1 MTEKKYIVALDGGT
15 TSSRAVVMDHDAN
28 IVAVSQ
34 REFEQIYP
42 KAGWVEH
49 DPMEIWATQSS
60 TLVEVLAK
68 ADISSDEIAAIGITN
83 QRETTIV
90 WERETGKPI
99 YNAIVWQCRRT
110 ADICEKLK
118 RDGMEEY
125 IRNNTGLVIDPYFS
139 GTKVKWILDHV
150 EGSRERARRGE
161 LLFGT
166 VDTAYLEND
175 AGTRTRHGL
184 HQRFTYHAVQH
195 PLLDWDDTMLD
206 ALDIPR
212 AMLPEVRRSSEV
224 YGQTNIGGKGGIRIP
239 ISGIAG
245 DQQAALFGQL
255 CVKEGMAKNTY
266 GTGCFMLMNTGEKAV
281 KSENGLLTT
290 IACGPTGEVNYALE
304 GAVFMAGASI
314 QWLRDEMKLI
324 SDAFDSEYFATKV
337 KDTNGVYVVPA
348 FTGLGAPYWD
358 PYARGAIFGLTRG
371 VNSNHIIR
379 ATLESI
385 AYQTRDVLEAMQ
397 ADSGIRLHALRVD
410 GGAVANNF
418 LMQFQSDILGTRVER
433 PEVREVTALGAA
445 YWLAAVGFWQNLDEL
460 QEKAVIEREFRPASK
475 PPSVTSVTVAGKS
488 GQTRHGMGRS
498 RRVIRHCRM
507 ATLAY
512 PAKSSCGGNPAHT
525 SIISPP
531 PLCYTSRHSFQLR
544 VCNETRTC
552 H

>member
-1 MTEKKYIVALDGGT
+1 MAKYVMALDAGT
-15 TSSRAVVMDHDAN
+15 TSNRCILFNEKGEMCS
-28 IVAVSQ
+28 VAQ
-34 REFEQIYP
+34 REFIQYFP
-42 KAGWVEH
+42 KPGWVEH
-49 DPMEIWATQSS
+49 DADEIWASM
-60 TLVEVLAK
+60 LGVAVEAMNMIG
-68 ADISSDEIAAIGITN
+68 AAAEDIAAIGITN

-166 VDTAYLEND
+166 VDTWLIWKMTQGRVHVTDYTNAS
-175 AGTRTRHGL
+175 RTMLFNIHS
-184 HQRFTYHAVQH
+184 
-195 PLLDWDDTMLD
+195 LDWDDTMLD

-445 YWLAAVGFWQNLDEL
+445 YLAGLAVGFWQNLDEL
-460 QEKAVIEREFRPASK
+460 QEKAVIEREFRPGIE
-475 PPSVTSVTVAGKS
+475 TTERNFRYS
-488 GQTRHGMGRS
+488 GWKKAVKRA
-498 RRVIRHCRM
+498 M
-507 ATLAY
+507 AWED
-512 PAKSSCGGNPAHT
+512 HD
-525 SIISPP
+525 
-531 PLCYTSRHSFQLR
+531 
-544 VCNETRTC
+544 E
-552 H
+552 